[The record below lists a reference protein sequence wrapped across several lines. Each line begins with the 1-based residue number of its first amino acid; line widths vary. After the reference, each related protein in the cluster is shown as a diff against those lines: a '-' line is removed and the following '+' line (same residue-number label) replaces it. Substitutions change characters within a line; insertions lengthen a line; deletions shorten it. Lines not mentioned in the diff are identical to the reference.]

1 MGMSVGGKG
10 GPKSDINITPLIDV
24 ILVLLIIFLVT
35 MPIMMRQITIEVP
48 RKKDTDTEFVAAAT
62 ANNQITVAVQADGE
76 INLTIGSSE
85 EVIQKSDLVNKVR
98 PALEKQ
104 SGDKVVFV
112 DFDYAVQYAEVMSV
126 MDLIAGTIMEP
137 VPSDP
142 TGKKMRSA
150 VKIAIK
156 DKSLEEG

>member
-48 RKKDTDTEFVAAAT
+48 RKKDSDTEFVAAAT
-62 ANNQITVAVQADGE
+62 ASNQVTVAVQADGE

-85 EVIQKSDLVNKVR
+85 EVVQKADLLNKVR

-112 DFDYAVQYAEVMSV
+112 DFDYAVRYDEVISI
-126 MDLIAGTIMEP
+126 MDIVAGAGEKNG
-137 VPSDP
+137 D
-142 TGKKMRSA
+142 

-156 DKSLEEG
+156 DKSVEDG